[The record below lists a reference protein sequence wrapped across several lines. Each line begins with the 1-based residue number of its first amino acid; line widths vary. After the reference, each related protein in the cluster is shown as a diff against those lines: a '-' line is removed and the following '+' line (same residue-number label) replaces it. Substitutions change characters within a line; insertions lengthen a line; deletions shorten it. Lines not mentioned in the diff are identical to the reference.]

1 MKNKNFLVPGFIA
14 FLILL
19 SSCRS
24 NIVPVFID
32 AHRYEVN
39 DFLNLKAGIY
49 KKKKGKTKITTSK
62 DTIVFYG
69 SHDEMPLEILY
80 LFKNDTCFYQEMN
93 IYCSPCADFALNQLL
108 NDKTYKFQALGKKNY
123 VSTKDKNIVMRLT
136 ESDHASPNFEDSK
149 TSCHSISIRRINK

>member
-49 KKKKGKTKITTSK
+49 KKKKENQNNHLKGHHC
-62 DTIVFYG
+62 FYG

-108 NDKTYKFQALGKKNY
+108 NDKTYKFQALGKRTM
-123 VSTKDKNIVMRLT
+123 SQLRI
-136 ESDHASPNFEDSK
+136 K
-149 TSCHSISIRRINK
+149 T